1 MNKNVMKY
9 MYKYKVQNDETSQ
22 TTEANTQDVNIQSEK
37 SINAVIEEINRL
49 EEELKNERERV
60 KQEENKE
67 VAQRDPKEILQ
78 TISDN
83 IRKQID
89 KKIKI

>member
-1 MNKNVMKY
+1 MKY
-9 MYKYKVQNDETSQ
+9 MYKYKVQNDETNQ
-22 TTEANTQDVNIQSEK
+22 TTEANTQDVTIQSEE
-37 SINAVIEEINRL
+37 SINAVVNEINRL

-60 KQEENKE
+60 KQEKNKE
-67 VAQRDPKEILQ
+67 VAERDPAEILQ

-83 IRKQID
+83 IKKQLD